1 MHPDNKTAEE
11 EADND
16 GEQAVPVEE
25 GVEEAKRTGRQHATQ
40 RNILGCKVGNRK
52 NRKPLFAQ
60 QLAEAEAA
68 AAAAAEEA
76 EAAAQAAVEEVSI
89 EDVAETPA
97 AEEEVGE

>member
-1 MHPDNKTAEE
+1 MIVVSL
-11 EADND
+11 
-16 GEQAVPVEE
+16 AVLL
-25 GVEEAKRTGRQHATQ
+25 
-40 RNILGCKVGNRK
+40 IVGNRK
-52 NRKPLFAQ
+52 NRKPLSVR

>member
-1 MHPDNKTAEE
+1 MCLYQTKP
-11 EADND
+11 
-16 GEQAVPVEE
+16 
-25 GVEEAKRTGRQHATQ
+25 
-40 RNILGCKVGNRK
+40 
-52 NRKPLFAQ
+52 NRKPLFVQ